1 MGTHKPG
8 ELFFKINVGTDQG
21 MIYGDDGKTIAVIYN
36 NKDGFGEL
44 FASAPELLEALKQTE
59 KVFNVEEI
67 DPMQAFIMI
76 EKIRGIIA
84 KAEGRA

>member
-44 FASAPELLEALKQTE
+44 FASAPELLEAAKLALRSTTE
-59 KVFNVEEI
+59 LGADEI
-67 DPMQAFIMI
+67 EFIQAAID
-76 EKIRGIIA
+76 
-84 KAEGRA
+84 KAEGTA